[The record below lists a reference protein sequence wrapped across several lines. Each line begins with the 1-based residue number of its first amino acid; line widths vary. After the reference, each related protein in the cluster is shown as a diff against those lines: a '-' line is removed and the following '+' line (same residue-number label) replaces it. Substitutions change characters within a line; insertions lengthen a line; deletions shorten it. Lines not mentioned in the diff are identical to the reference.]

1 MSKLAQ
7 AVREEQ
13 RVDSTQAESESE
25 KLLLKEK
32 VEAEIRMQL
41 DDFARELSQAA
52 KLRNKH

>member
-25 KLLLKEK
+25 KLVLKEK

>member
-7 AVREEQ
+7 AVRDEH
-13 RVDSTQAESESE
+13 RVDANKAESDSD

-41 DDFARELSQAA
+41 DDFARELAQAA
-52 KLRNKH
+52 SLRKKH